1 MQSLQS
7 EKKKALTRE
16 QSEKDSNGWLRR
28 TQAHKE
34 VPPLLWEPK
43 YLFRAL
49 LLNNE
54 LNYKFALIKHGT
66 NRLFCETEVHLN
78 NTYKDFVWP

>member
-1 MQSLQS
+1 
-7 EKKKALTRE
+7 
-16 QSEKDSNGWLRR
+16 
-28 TQAHKE
+28 
-34 VPPLLWEPK
+34 LLWEPK

-66 NRLFCETEVHLN
+66 NRLFCETEVHPN
-78 NTYKDFVWP
+78 NTYKDFVWQ

>member
-34 VPPLLWEPK
+34 VPHCYGSQSI
-43 YLFRAL
+43 YLGLCF
-49 LLNNE
+49 
-54 LNYKFALIKHGT
+54 
-66 NRLFCETEVHLN
+66 
-78 NTYKDFVWP
+78 